1 MKAPGA
7 RVKWKVRWALD
18 MRGSGSGSGSTT
30 REQWTGPWAVVVVM
44 RPLAASLEANLAGTK
59 TKHTARD
66 LYGVYVSAHSHTG
79 CGRATA

>member
-1 MKAPGA
+1 MEALGA
-7 RVKWKVRWALD
+7 RVEWKVRWALD
-18 MRGSGSGSGSTT
+18 MRGSGSTT